1 MMMRNGGLPERLA
14 SHVED
19 SRATGK
25 PLGVVCVGM
34 QGLRQLRIRAGYAAM
49 DELLEVAAKRVREVL
64 RPGDEI
70 VELGS
75 GDFALVLP
83 GLKDGSH
90 AMLAAAKLLRQFEV
104 PITAAGQP
112 VLASVAVG
120 VAMYPEHADSA
131 EGLCRQAEQ
140 AMLEAR
146 FLPDR
151 MLLGGRPVEAAGVD
165 PAELLEAINGGQL
178 AMHLQPILDVRQR
191 KVVGAE
197 ALARWQHPTKGPI
210 SPGVF
215 IPVAEGSGMISQFTR
230 WSVNACL
237 QIIAEAREAGLSLP
251 VSMNLSATAFAERGL
266 VEQLLGGLKLWNV
279 EARELVLEVTE
290 TAIVADIQRGA
301 HQLRQLNA
309 AGIRV
314 SIDDFGV
321 GNASVAY
328 LKEFPATEM
337 KIDQSFVTGM
347 LGDLRSLQ
355 MVKAMLAFARQMGM
369 RVVAEGVEDEDT
381 LQALGDLG
389 CNLVQGWAVGKPQ
402 PAAELIREVAR
413 ARR

>member
-1 MMMRNGGLPERLA
+1 MIMRNGGLPERLA
-14 SHVED
+14 SHIEE

-25 PLGVVCVGM
+25 PLGVLCLGM

-49 DELLEVAAKRVREVL
+49 DELLSQAAARVREVL
-64 RPGDEI
+64 RPGDEL

-90 AMLAAAKLLRQFEV
+90 AMLAAAKLLRQFET
-104 PITAAGQP
+104 PIQAAGQP

-120 VAMYPEHADSA
+120 VAMYPEHADGPES
-131 EGLCRQAEQ
+131 LCRQAEQ

-146 FLPDR
+146 RVPDH
-151 MLLGGRPVEAAGVD
+151 MLLGGTPVQSDGVD
-165 PAELLEAINGGQL
+165 AAELLEAINGGQL
-178 AMHLQPILDVRQR
+178 AMHLQPIMDVRQR

-197 ALARWQHPTKGPI
+197 GLARWFHPSKGAI

-215 IPVAEGSGMISQFTR
+215 IAVAENSGMISQFTR
-230 WSVNACL
+230 WSANACL
-237 QIIAEAREAGLSLP
+237 QIVAQAREAGHRLP
-251 VSMNLSATAFAERGL
+251 VSMNLSAKAFAERGL
-266 VEQLLGGLKLWNV
+266 VEQLLGALKLWDV
-279 EARELVLEVTE
+279 EPKDLVLEVTE
-290 TAIVADIQRGA
+290 TAIVSDIQRGA
-301 HQLRQLNA
+301 CQLRQLNA

-328 LKEFPATEM
+328 LKQFPATEM

-355 MVKAMLAFARQMGM
+355 MVKAMIAFARQMGM
-369 RVVAEGVEDEDT
+369 RVVAEGVEDENT
-381 LQALGDLG
+381 LEALGDLG

-402 PAAELIREVAR
+402 PASDFIRDLAGSGR
-413 ARR
+413 

>member
-14 SHVED
+14 SHLED
-19 SRATGK
+19 SRVTGK
-25 PLGVVCVGM
+25 PLGVLCLGL

-49 DELLEVAAKRVREVL
+49 DDLMAQAAERVREVL
-64 RPGDEI
+64 RTGDEM

-83 GLKDGSH
+83 GLRDGSH
-90 AMLAAAKLLRQFEV
+90 AMLAASKLLRQFEA
-104 PITAAGQP
+104 PIIADGQP
-112 VLASVAVG
+112 VLAAVAVG
-120 VAMYPEHADSA
+120 IAMFPEHGDDA
-131 EGLCRQAEQ
+131 ETLCRQAEQ
-140 AMLEAR
+140 AMMQAR
-146 FLPDR
+146 HLPDR
-151 MLLGGRPVEAAGVD
+151 MLLGGSPVQAVGVD

-178 AMHLQPILDVRQR
+178 QMHLQPILDVRQR
-191 KVVGAE
+191 KVIGAE
-197 ALARWQHPTKGPI
+197 ALARWEHPRKGTI
-210 SPGVF
+210 SPSVF
-215 IPVAEGSGMISQFTR
+215 VPVAESSGMISQFTR
-230 WSVNACL
+230 WSINACL
-237 QIIAEAREAGLSLP
+237 QTVAEARAAGQTIA

-266 VEQLLGGLKLWNV
+266 VEQLLGGLKLWNA
-279 EARELVLEVTE
+279 EPRDLVLEVTE

-301 HQLRQLNA
+301 TQLRQLNA

-355 MVKAMLAFARQMGM
+355 MVKAMIAFAKQMGM

-381 LQALGDLG
+381 MQALGDLG
-389 CNLVQGWAVGKPQ
+389 CHLVQGWAVGKPQ
-402 PAAELIREVAR
+402 PAAEFIAALAR
-413 ARR
+413 GR

>member
-1 MMMRNGGLPERLA
+1 MIMRNGGLPERLA

-25 PLGVVCVGM
+25 PLGVLCLGM

-49 DELLEVAAKRVREVL
+49 DDLLAEAGKRVREVL
-64 RPGDEI
+64 RPGDEL

-90 AMLAAAKLLRQFEV
+90 AMLAASKLLRRFET
-104 PITAAGQP
+104 PIEADGQP
-112 VLASVAVG
+112 VLALVAVG

-131 EGLCRQAEQ
+131 EALCRQAEQ

-146 FLPDR
+146 LLPDH
-151 MLLGGRPVEAAGVD
+151 MLLGGTPLQVHGVD

-197 ALARWQHPTKGPI
+197 ALARWQHPTKGNI

-230 WSVNACL
+230 WSANACL
-237 QIIAEAREAGLSLP
+237 QIVAEAREAGLTLP

-266 VEQLLGGLKLWNV
+266 VEQLLDGLKLWNV
-279 EARELVLEVTE
+279 EARDLVLEVTE

-328 LKEFPATEM
+328 LKEFPASEM

-355 MVKAMLAFARQMGM
+355 MVKAMIAFARQMGM

-389 CNLVQGWAVGKPQ
+389 CHLVQGWAVGKPM
-402 PAAELIREVAR
+402 PADEFLRETLN